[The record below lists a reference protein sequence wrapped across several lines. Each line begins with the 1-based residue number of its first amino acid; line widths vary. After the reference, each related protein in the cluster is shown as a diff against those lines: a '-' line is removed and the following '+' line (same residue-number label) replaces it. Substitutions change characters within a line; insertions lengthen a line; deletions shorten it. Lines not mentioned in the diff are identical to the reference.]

1 MAVLMGAIG
10 EGKTINLA
18 KARSLALKYAKNE
31 NDLLY
36 NFTITG
42 KIKEKNYLPIV
53 KQLFS
58 NMSVAKNKN
67 QKKEIRQLISFIVK
81 EDKLIL
87 IK

>member
-10 EGKTINLA
+10 EGRTINLA
-18 KARSLALKYAKNE
+18 NARSLALKYAKNE

-42 KIKEKNYLPIV
+42 KIKEKNYLKLV
-53 KQLFS
+53 KQLFA
-58 NMSVAKNKN
+58 NMSIAKNKN
-67 QKKEIRQLISFIVK
+67 QKKELRQLISFIVK
-81 EDKLIL
+81 QDKLIL